1 LLTEGGTPRDAL
13 TLIDARAAADAESDP
28 RLIALSEAS
37 RGLLE
42 RLGAWPMDSA
52 APIQTIHVSQR
63 GRFGRT
69 LIERSDYDLAAL
81 GYVVRYGE
89 LARAMNGA
97 TAKLG
102 LDVRRPARLLHC
114 EALSGEVQ
122 VTLADGP
129 DLDAAYVVHAEGGL
143 FERQSPLSIRRD
155 YRQTAITG
163 VVRVAHPRVA
173 TAFERFTEEGPLALL
188 PAHRS
193 DPSQYALVWCC
204 TPEAALRRS
213 GLDEARFLEE
223 LHAEFGDRLGRFL
236 GVGERA
242 TFALGLNAREDV
254 ARFREFAI
262 GNAAQTLHPVA
273 GQGLNLGLRDA
284 FILAGLLLEHRDAPL
299 TCMQRFGAARRLD
312 RTATLNLTDLLPR
325 VFASKLLPVAALRG
339 AALAFLDLVGPA
351 RHVLARQ
358 MMQGQR

>member
-1 LLTEGGTPRDAL
+1 LRCDAL
-13 TLIDARAAADAESDP
+13 P
-28 RLIALSEAS
+28 
-37 RGLLE
+37 
-42 RLGAWPMDSA
+42 
-52 APIQTIHVSQR
+52 
-63 GRFGRT
+63 
-69 LIERSDYDLAAL
+69 
-81 GYVVRYGE
+81 
-89 LARAMNGA
+89 
-97 TAKLG
+97 
-102 LDVRRPARLLHC
+102 
-114 EALSGEVQ
+114 GEVQ

-129 DLDAAYVVHAEGGL
+129 GMEAAYVVHAEGGL

-155 YRQTAITG
+155 YRQTALTG
-163 VVRVAHPRVA
+163 VVRVSHPRVA

-188 PAHRS
+188 PAHPS

-204 TPEAALRRS
+204 APEAALRRS
-213 GLDEARFLEE
+213 RLDEARFLEE
-223 LHAEFGDRLGRFL
+223 LHAGFGDRLGRFL

-312 RTATLNLTDLLPR
+312 RSATLNLTDLLPR

-339 AALAFLDLVGPA
+339 GALAFLDLVGPA